1 MEAICTF
8 LYNLVDLDMFAQK
21 ASFYSIFLRYLAL
34 TKPSKIAD
42 LTVRTIFRKRFWNHF
57 LGETMSPHSTSA
69 FEFFF
74 NQEEKELCQKL
85 LTRMKNLSFEMHMD
99 IPPGPVNDPQFF
111 LYLKINENGWSS
123 YREFLEK
130 AREFLTINLW
140 REMTIMELQKSD
152 SGRELLELAEGPWH
166 HTFLNAG
173 NFVRQFLIFL
183 SSINPDTASELQ
195 LKIIGK
201 YEVEIFLG
209 EQSLTTLDD
218 HGARRGRF

>member
-34 TKPSKIAD
+34 TKPSEVAD
-42 LTVRTIFRKRFWNHF
+42 LTERTIFRKQFWTHF
-57 LGETMSPHSTSA
+57 TGETISPHPTSE
-69 FEFFF
+69 FQFFF
-74 NQEEKELCQKL
+74 NQEENELCQKF
-85 LTRMKNLSFEMHMD
+85 LTRMKNLSFNALID
-99 IPPGPVNDPQFF
+99 IPPEPLNDPQFF

-130 AREFLTINLW
+130 ARGFLTIGFW
-140 REMTIMELQKSD
+140 KEMTVLELEKSD
-152 SGRELLELAEGPWH
+152 SGRELLELTEGPWH

-183 SSINPDTASELQ
+183 SSMNPDTTSELQ
-195 LKIIGK
+195 LKILAK
-201 YEVEIFLG
+201 YTVEIFLG
-209 EQSLTTLDD
+209 GQSLTTLD
-218 HGARRGRF
+218 GSGVRRGRF